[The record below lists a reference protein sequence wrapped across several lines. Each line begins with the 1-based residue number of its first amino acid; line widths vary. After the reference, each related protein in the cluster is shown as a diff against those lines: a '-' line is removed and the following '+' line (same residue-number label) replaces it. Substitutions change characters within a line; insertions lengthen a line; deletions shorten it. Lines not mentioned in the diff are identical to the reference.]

1 MSLTQRT
8 LHHLALAAR
17 SIPSALPQ
25 VQTSP
30 SFQDLPRHNMG
41 DSGPPPWMGKF
52 DNNNNPNNNKDFDGK
67 DVHSEET
74 ILFLFLSFG
83 ILIVLILILLLL
95 SFQTYLSWRIAGVLV
110 EAADEESGGRGAKGL
125 RAWRKGE
132 KERKRALKMLEK
144 RRSGVSV
151 RNLGENEEL
160 GMTGVRG
167 SSLLL
172 DQMKVK
178 EEKKP
183 FWKRWF

>member
-1 MSLTQRT
+1 MSLALRT
-8 LHHLALAAR
+8 LQHLALAAR
-17 SIPSALPQ
+17 GVPP
-25 VQTSP
+25 P
-30 SFQDLPRHNMG
+30 PFQDARHNTDNG
-41 DSGPPPWMGKF
+41 SPPWAGKF
-52 DNNNNPNNNKDFDGK
+52 DNNNKDMQFDGK

-110 EAADEESGGRGAKGL
+110 EAGDEEGGGRGAKGL

-151 RNLGENEEL
+151 RRVGDEEL
-160 GMTGVRG
+160 GMTGARG
-167 SSLLL
+167 SSLVL
-172 DQMKVK
+172 DRMKVV
-178 EEKKP
+178 EGKKKG

>member
-1 MSLTQRT
+1 MSLVLRS

-17 SIPSALPQ
+17 GVPPPPFPSTLPQ
-25 VQTSP
+25 PAAFHDPTTT
-30 SFQDLPRHNMG
+30 RHNT
-41 DSGPPPWMGKF
+41 DNGPPPWAGKF
-52 DNNNNPNNNKDFDGK
+52 DNNGKDMQFDGK

-95 SFQTYLSWRIAGVLV
+95 SFQTYLSGRIAGVLV
-110 EAADEESGGRGAKGL
+110 ESGDEEGGGRGAKGL

-151 RNLGENEEL
+151 RRVGDEEL
-160 GMTGVRG
+160 GMTGARG
-167 SSLLL
+167 SSLVLGR
-172 DQMKVK
+172 MKV
-178 EEKKP
+178 EEGKKKV

>member
-1 MSLTQRT
+1 MSLALRT

-17 SIPSALPQ
+17 GVPPPPFPSAI
-25 VQTSP
+25 
-30 SFQDLPRHNMG
+30 PRHDRD
-41 DSGPPPWMGKF
+41 DSPPPWAGRF
-52 DNNNNPNNNKDFDGK
+52 DNNRDMPFDGK
-67 DVHSEET
+67 DLHSEET

-110 EAADEESGGRGAKGL
+110 ESADEEGGGAGGRGAKGL

-151 RNLGENEEL
+151 QRVGDEEL
-160 GMTGVRG
+160 GMTGARG

-172 DQMKVK
+172 DQMKMK